1 MLIDAFMVTDV
12 QRGLVISQLE
22 AVKATIW
29 ANETAN
35 GIRNNVP
42 VTGMGMGIA
51 ELKKAWPK
59 CEIKN

>member
-12 QRGLVISQLE
+12 QQGLAISQLG

-42 VTGMGMGIA
+42 VTGMGIA
-51 ELKKAWPK
+51 ELQKAWPK

>member
-12 QRGLVISQLE
+12 QQGLAISQLG

-35 GIRNNVP
+35 GIRNNVL
-42 VTGMGMGIA
+42 VTGMGIA
-51 ELKKAWPK
+51 ELQKAWPK